1 MRRSTGTWWLQRL
14 PNRFSTTRRTSAVIA
29 EATRR
34 SPLADYADRFSA
46 LWAATKGELAI
57 RELPFSS
64 QVNVRADPNDAD
76 MMQRLTRS
84 LGGLALPIVP
94 NTVNS
99 VGDRR
104 ALWLGPDEWL
114 IVGPD
119 NQQEPI
125 SEALRIGLDGGF
137 GSIVDASANRTVLE
151 IRGARARDLLAH
163 GVPIDL
169 DPRSFGANQS
179 AQTLLAK
186 AQVIIEG
193 RGDEDAFHL
202 YVRSSFA
209 YYGADWF
216 LDAILD
222 V

>member
-1 MRRSTGTWWLQRL
+1 M
-14 PNRFSTTRRTSAVIA
+14 IA

-64 QVNVRADPNDAD
+64 QVNLRADPNDAD
-76 MMQRLTRS
+76 LMQRLTRS

-94 NTVNS
+94 NTVNA

-114 IVGPD
+114 IVGPE

-125 SEALRIGLDGGF
+125 SEALPVGLEGGF
-137 GSIVDASANRTVLE
+137 GSIVDTSANRTVLE
-151 IRGARARDLLAH
+151 IRGAGARELRSISMHRHSARGSAPRH
-163 GVPIDL
+163 SWRK
-169 DPRSFGANQS
+169 PRSPSSTGTSQASTFTPAPRLRV
-179 AQTLLAK
+179 TLPT
-186 AQVIIEG
+186 G
-193 RGDEDAFHL
+193 FSTPR
-202 YVRSSFA
+202 RSSVSA
-209 YYGADWF
+209 CLKTRSAF
-216 LDAILD
+216 LPNTTASLTAA
-222 V
+222 